1 MAGNVF
7 LLSLPIIFLDKVMK
21 TFRIFILLLVGIL
34 LYSCDSQSIPSKLPG
49 TMSNI
54 RSRGIIKD
62 SSLPIGSKALFN
74 LSGDMT
80 LINKIITFDGTSWGI
95 DEELTISDHASEN
108 LLTVLC
114 PAYND
119 ENNLITQNPYIENAL
134 EDVLIAQKTWSGQTN
149 IELEFSHLF
158 AMLTIHVETSL
169 NASLTDIAV
178 EAPKVTSIKGNNGSF
193 ETSDNQTHTT
203 TLDKNTTGEYSF
215 IIPSIDNCP
224 LTLIFNFGEEQTS
237 HTLTHDFKSGFK
249 YECNVIDEDTRPGI
263 RTAKELIAFS
273 YLINGKEPPKD
284 YQGYTLKDF
293 GETVNE
299 RTVYRL
305 LADITFT
312 EELSYDLLP
321 IGYSEAKAF
330 QHIFDGEGHTISNL
344 IIPDKSINTQITKD
358 FSGLFGGISSDGIVK
373 NLHIINTNTIT
384 NPISTPTG
392 GIVAKNYGL
401 IDNCS
406 VQSSQFYS
414 VERTGGICGFV
425 SSTGYITNCYTAN
438 NKFHIKK
445 SSSNGGI
452 VGDIAGH
459 ILNCYAYNNTYN
471 ITSTSYN
478 GGIAGQ
484 SNKGQIHNCYLFQEN
499 NPEYFGAALGKN
511 GGITMTHFLYNGSDY
526 IVYNTLQETSKNA
539 QIYDANFNV
548 NEKHIS
554 TLLNDWVNQQNTEP
568 KTYPDFTFRTWT
580 SIDNN
585 SPAIFQQ

>member
-1 MAGNVF
+1 
-7 LLSLPIIFLDKVMK
+7 MK

-49 TMSNI
+49 TMGDI

-80 LINKIITFDGTSWGI
+80 LINEIITFDGTSWGI
-95 DEELTISDHASEN
+95 DEELTISDHASKN

-224 LTLIFNFGEEQTS
+224 LTLIFNFGEEQAS

-263 RTAKELIAFS
+263 RTADDLINFCQ
-273 YLINGKEPPKD
+273 LINGELPKA
-284 YQGYTLKDF
+284 QWSRFGYIE
-293 GETVNE
+293 GED
-299 RTVYRL
+299 TVYCL
-305 LADITFT
+305 LNDIKIT
-312 EELSYDLLP
+312 ENKEFLP
-321 IGYSEAKAF
+321 IGYYYKQPFSA
-330 QHIFDGEGHTISNL
+330 IFDGNNHCISGLN
-344 IIPDKSINTQITKD
+344 ISA
-358 FSGLFGGISSDGIVK
+358 FYGVAGLFGIISPTGTIK
-373 NLHIINTNTIT
+373 NLHLNYCSSSIIKNASTGIGFIAGTNYGTINNCSVT
-384 NPISTPTG
+384 NSNISISENSPTG
-392 GIVAKNYGL
+392 GIAGHL
-401 IDNCS
+401 RS
-406 VQSSQFYS
+406 
-414 VERTGGICGFV
+414 G
-425 SSTGYITNCYTAN
+425 GYIINSYVQNTNIASAGYV
-438 NKFHIKK
+438 
-445 SSSNGGI
+445 GGI
-452 VGDIAGH
+452 VGEMNQANI
-459 ILNCYAYNNTYN
+459 INCYVTSSSVLIKESAY
-471 ITSTSYN
+471 S
-478 GGIAGQ
+478 GGIAGYANN
-484 SNKGQIHNCYLFQEN
+484 SNIINCYKHNITIDKSGNRGQI
-499 NPEYFGAALGKN
+499 
-511 GGITMTHFLYNGSDY
+511 IGSAQNTTVDY
-526 IVYNTLQETSKNA
+526 IFYDQTSPQLIYNTDKTN
-539 QIYDANFNV
+539 
-548 NEKHIS
+548 S
-554 TLLNDWVNQQNTEP
+554 TPFYKRYNTESFKTIVGGMSVDSLLNSWISEQTSYSHTFNTWEAS
-568 KTYPDFTFRTWT
+568 KER
-580 SIDNN
+580 
-585 SPAIFQQ
+585 PAIFQQ